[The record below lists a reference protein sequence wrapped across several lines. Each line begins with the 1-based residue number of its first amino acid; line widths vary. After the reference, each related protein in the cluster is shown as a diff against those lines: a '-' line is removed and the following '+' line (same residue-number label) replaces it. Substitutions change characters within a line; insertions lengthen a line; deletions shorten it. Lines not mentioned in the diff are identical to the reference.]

1 MNIITKHNVG
11 EKKTDSCTINL
22 ECRKNKDNKQI
33 IQNEKQDIIDFLSEK
48 VINKNDIND
57 TVTMPRTIFKG
68 YLCFTTGTLMNGIA
82 QMLKNTKI
90 KTGLMIAGSLASI
103 YGTFN
108 FVKPYL
114 FKENNLTKKEK

>member
-1 MNIITKHNVG
+1 MNIITKYNVG

-22 ECRKNKDNKQI
+22 ECCKNKDNKQI

-90 KTGLMIAGSLASI
+90 KTGLMIAGSIASI

>member
-22 ECRKNKDNKQI
+22 ECCKNKDNKQI

-90 KTGLMIAGSLASI
+90 KTGLMIAGSIASI